1 MDLRVK
7 VAIWEKNELK
17 NKAPP
22 VQRTADLALFSLPH
36 VLFQQEDKKDKSE
49 RLFFSSRVW
58 RDVTG
63 EGGLCVCVRLDADD
77 RGV

>member
-7 VAIWEKNELK
+7 VAISEKNEQK

-36 VLFQQEDKKDKSE
+36 VLFQQEDEEDNSE
-49 RLFFSSRVW
+49 HLFFSSRV
-58 RDVTG
+58 
-63 EGGLCVCVRLDADD
+63 LMS
-77 RGV
+77 